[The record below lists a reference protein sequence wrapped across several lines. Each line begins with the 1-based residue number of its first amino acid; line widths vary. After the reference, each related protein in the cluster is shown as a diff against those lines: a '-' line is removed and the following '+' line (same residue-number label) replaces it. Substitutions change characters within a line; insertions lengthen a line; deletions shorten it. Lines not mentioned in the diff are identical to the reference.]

1 MRPEKQSAPQ
11 VITPCAMFA
20 TESGADAMT
29 KSKRRVG
36 RMHSQNPADAAW
48 RYEQAQVDADI
59 EGLPRDAE
67 AEHLIAEMTAKGVT
81 PEQQIAQI
89 KAMFLK
95 RKVAVPEMT

>member
-1 MRPEKQSAPQ
+1 
-11 VITPCAMFA
+11 MFVA
-20 TESGADAMT
+20 EYGAYAMT

-36 RMHSQNPADAAW
+36 RMHSQDPADAAW

-67 AEHLIAEMTAKGVT
+67 AEHMIADMTARGVT
-81 PEQQIAQI
+81 PEHQISQI